1 MESSTLVLTG
11 IGIVALVL
19 ALRAVIARRSGLSK
33 EAIRA
38 LVGQGAMV
46 LDVRTPGEFS
56 QGHAP
61 GSRNIPLDRLSGQMK
76 ALDRNKPVLVCCA
89 SGARSAAAKA
99 VLDKAG
105 FTQVWNAG
113 PWQGTL
119 A

>member
-1 MESSTLVLTG
+1 MEANTLILTG
-11 IGIVALVL
+11 IGTVALVL
-19 ALRAVIARRSGLSK
+19 ALRAVIASRSGLSK

-38 LVGQGAMV
+38 LVEQGAMV

-61 GSRNIPLDRLSGQMK
+61 GSRNIPLDRLSGQLK
-76 ALDRNKPVLVCCA
+76 ALNRSKPILVCCA

-99 VLDKAG
+99 ILDKAG
-105 FTQVWNAG
+105 FTQVRNAG
-113 PWQGTL
+113 PWQRTL